1 MTKEELKEYCGA
13 EFKNIHRV
21 VDELFSLVSPDKS
34 EYTLLELAAISTF
47 LLNIYTGIENI
58 LKQILIFDGLNVG
71 ESPQWHEKVLKKAT
85 EIGILPPDLFQI
97 LSRYL
102 SFRNFFVYS
111 YTFNIKWE
119 KLKVLV
125 EVMKDVLQRL
135 RAEVQEYM
143 ETI

>member
-1 MTKEELKEYCGA
+1 MTKEELKEYCDN
-13 EFKNIHRV
+13 EFKNIDRV
-21 VDELFSLVSPDKS
+21 VNELFHITSPDKL
-34 EYTLLELAAISTF
+34 EYTLLELAGVSTF

-58 LKQILIFDGLNVG
+58 LKQILTFDGLDVG

-97 LSRYL
+97 LQRYL

-111 YTFNIKWE
+111 YVFNINWE

-125 EVMKDVLQRL
+125 DAIKNVLERL
-135 RAEVQEYM
+135 KAEIQEYM

>member
-21 VDELFSLVSPDKS
+21 VDELFSMVSPDKS

-71 ESPQWHEKVLKKAT
+71 DSPEWHEKILKKAT

-97 LSRYL
+97 LSGYL

>member
-13 EFKNIHRV
+13 EFKNIQRV